1 MPRKRIPHEV
11 DDAEIEKNAQGRP
24 ELITFSKTLNSL
36 LIEKNIYQEDMA
48 QALDISTGSISSYRN
63 GKKEPRL
70 SMIIKIADYLGVD
83 CHYLITGIQAK
94 NRVSSKELGLSEKAI
109 NAIKESRGWGMDVLN
124 YFLEDSDFFN
134 LLLSIRRLAA
144 EERRLKVA
152 ETTLTEKTE
161 KADDRYAGNVMKL
174 TEKRNV
180 RFYWAVREFERLLS
194 ATVDKL
200 ISHKEFQKSVDMVDR
215 AKEKKRNLPKED

>member
-1 MPRKRIPHEV
+1 MPRKRIPHGV
-11 DDAEIEKNAQGRP
+11 DDAEIEKNAQCRP
-24 ELITFSKTLNSL
+24 ELITFAKTLDFL
-36 LIEKNIYQEDMA
+36 LIEKSIHQEDMA

-83 CHYLITGIQAK
+83 CHYLMTGIQAK

-124 YFLEDSDFFN
+124 CFLEDSDFFN
-134 LLLSIRRLAA
+134 LLLSIRRLAV

-152 ETTLTEKTE
+152 ETTIIET
-161 KADDRYAGNVMKL
+161 ADDRYARNVMKL
-174 TEKRNV
+174 TEKRDV

-194 ATVDKL
+194 ATVDEL